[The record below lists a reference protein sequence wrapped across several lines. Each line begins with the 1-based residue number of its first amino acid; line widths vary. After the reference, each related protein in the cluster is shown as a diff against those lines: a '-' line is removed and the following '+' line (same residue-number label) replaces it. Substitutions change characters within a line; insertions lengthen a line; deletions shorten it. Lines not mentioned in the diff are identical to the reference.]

1 MVITCDLRKG
11 YLPAANRGY
20 RAKILAVSEIEF
32 IGYPTS
38 FEVEIVLAGMREA
51 AKKMRS
57 LPVAR
62 DSFDFGSEHYCHG
75 LGYCLLLPFPR
86 T

>member
-1 MVITCDLRKG
+1 
-11 YLPAANRGY
+11 
-20 RAKILAVSEIEF
+20 
-32 IGYPTS
+32 
-38 FEVEIVLAGMREA
+38 MREA